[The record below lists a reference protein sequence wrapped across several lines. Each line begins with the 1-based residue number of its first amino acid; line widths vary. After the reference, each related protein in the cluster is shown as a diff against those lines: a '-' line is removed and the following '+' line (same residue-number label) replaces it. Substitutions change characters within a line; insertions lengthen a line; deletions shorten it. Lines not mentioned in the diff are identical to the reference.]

1 MKTYKN
7 KNKTNH
13 QKCESSVGNTIYFKK
28 FQDKLFI
35 PFKFFFFLLVK
46 KRLNYLLHSFLVTC
60 IAIKSYFRYYTDVY
74 MWIWSL
80 LTIIKRWRIYD
91 RETDGERNMNGLNI
105 VSQEFVEWNKKKKK
119 KYVKNTVRNYVL
131 NIHFF
136 ENLKIFF

>member
-35 PFKFFFFLLVK
+35 PFKYFFVSFKKKTVK
-46 KRLNYLLHSFLVTC
+46 LSLHSFLVTC

-74 MWIWSL
+74 M
-80 LTIIKRWRIYD
+80 
-91 RETDGERNMNGLNI
+91 NMI
-105 VSQEFVEWNKKKKK
+105 S
-119 KYVKNTVRNYVL
+119 TNY
-131 NIHFF
+131 N
-136 ENLKIFF
+136 